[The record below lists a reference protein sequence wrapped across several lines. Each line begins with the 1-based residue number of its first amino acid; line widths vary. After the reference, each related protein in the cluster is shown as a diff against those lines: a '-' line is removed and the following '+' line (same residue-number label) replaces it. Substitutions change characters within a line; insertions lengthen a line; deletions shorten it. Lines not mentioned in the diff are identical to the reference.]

1 MFFLPVSLPRTINE
15 CFIRIVANLVES
27 KWQKFAVFLGRK
39 ASSLHQY
46 KEKSNESFL
55 LAMMAIEDWVA
66 ECGRKATV
74 IALIRACEECGIHR
88 DNIEAAYK
96 EKACKIE

>member
-1 MFFLPVSLPRTINE
+1 MAKV
-15 CFIRIVANLVES
+15 CC
-27 KWQKFAVFLGRK
+27 FLGRK
-39 ASSLHQY
+39 ASSFHQY

-55 LAMMAIEDWVA
+55 LAMMVIEDWMS

-96 EKACKIE
+96 EKV